1 MLIQVY
7 YASSEGKSWT
17 SPLEYSL
24 EKSTDDD
31 CANKGAWMSAG
42 ATTAKSIIT
51 AITIAKRDFEAGK
64 PTCVFN
70 LGIFYLRS
78 GPYHLLF
85 KYTRELESSLKKRWS
100 ELFVGSKD
108 ERCRYGTVSVVTA

>member
-108 ERCRYGTVSVVTA
+108 ERCRDGTVSVVTA

>member
-1 MLIQVY
+1 
-7 YASSEGKSWT
+7 
-17 SPLEYSL
+17 L

-64 PTCVFN
+64 PICIFN
-70 LGIFYLRS
+70 LCIFYLRS
-78 GPYHLLF
+78 SPYQLLF
-85 KYTRELESSLKKRWS
+85 TYTGELELFLEKSWS

-108 ERCRYGTVSVVTA
+108 ERCRDGTMRVVTA